1 MSQGIDRKWYPPS
14 RLDGATRTRCGN
26 PTNIRVQVLA
36 RRGSWGGGRTIA
48 SGDFAERSGDQTFVN
63 ISQSGQAP
71 SMTGINGKEIE
82 WKLPQMRCGT
92 AALARDYFVCW
103 PSSQAASR
111 ARQAGTGLSPAA
123 TQGTLA
129 RRRRILLIGITGLK
143 IFSQRR
149 WVI

>member
-1 MSQGIDRKWYPPS
+1 
-14 RLDGATRTRCGN
+14 
-26 PTNIRVQVLA
+26 
-36 RRGSWGGGRTIA
+36 
-48 SGDFAERSGDQTFVN
+48 
-63 ISQSGQAP
+63 
-71 SMTGINGKEIE
+71 MTGINGKEIE